1 MQAFEGCQNNLLRV
15 QSFAE
20 LRDTRKAD
28 EEACCRTDIL
38 LRLYQGDHCACAIS
52 DPVKAPEKRTGPQ
65 QRRGASRTIGDGL
78 KDPCHSSLS
87 EVHHA
92 VMLRRKLLHPEKWPG
107 DILSWPDLGRRRP
120 KRKDHS
126 DAHPDCLTAFN
137 QESAPLR
144 AQARN
149 FAAEPA
155 QKAVQRMGPFSQ
167 NRNCGE
173 PTRKAIAELSLC
185 PNEFTWSVGLP
196 QH

>member
-1 MQAFEGCQNNLLRV
+1 MLSSEIREKRTKKLA
-15 QSFAE
+15 AE
-20 LRDTRKAD
+20 QIYCSDFTKVITAPAPFQIRK
-28 EEACCRTDIL
+28 
-38 LRLYQGDHCACAIS
+38 RLQINAQ
-52 DPVKAPEKRTGPQ
+52 RTGPQ

-92 VMLRRKLLHPEKWPG
+92 VMLWRKLLQNPENGPAT
-107 DILSWPDLGRRRP
+107 SWPDLGRRRP
-120 KRKDHS
+120 RRTT
-126 DAHPDCLTAFN
+126 ATRTRTAFN

-155 QKAVQRMGPFSQ
+155 HKAVQRMGPFSQ